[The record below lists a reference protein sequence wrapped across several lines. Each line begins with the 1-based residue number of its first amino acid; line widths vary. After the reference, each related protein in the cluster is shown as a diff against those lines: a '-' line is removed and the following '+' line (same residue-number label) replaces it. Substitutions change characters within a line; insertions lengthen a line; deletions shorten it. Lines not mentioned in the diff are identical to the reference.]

1 MDIAKKLTK
10 KEMKMRSRE
19 EGIEVKKA
27 SKKIQLT
34 PEKFIIEGCKSLDSE
49 EILRPNLTY
58 WQDAWRRLKKNK
70 VAFIALMLLIGLAL
84 MTVVGEAISGYSQ
97 EVTESSIR
105 NLWPSKAHWFGT
117 DELGRDLFARVW
129 HGGRVS
135 MIMGLVGATISTV
148 AGCIYG
154 GVAGYYGGR
163 VDNMMMRLIEILTTL
178 PYLMVVILISLYLG
192 NGIVPLIL
200 AMTAT
205 GWCGMA
211 RLVRGQI
218 LQVKEQ
224 EYVLAAIALGASP
237 WRIITRHL
245 LTNTLGIVI
254 VSVTFDIPRF
264 IFAEAFLSYIGLG
277 VQAPNTSWGALASAS
292 QQNLMF
298 YPYQLFFPALMI
310 ATTMLS
316 FTLLG
321 DGLRDALDPKLRQ

>member
-1 MDIAKKLTK
+1 
-10 KEMKMRSRE
+10 MKSNE
-19 EGIEVKKA
+19 TDKTV
-27 SKKIQLT
+27 QLT
-34 PEKFIIEGCKSLDSE
+34 PDMFVIEGCSTIGAE
-49 EILRPNLTY
+49 EINRPEITY
-58 WQDAWRRLKKNK
+58 WDDAWRRLKKNR
-70 VAFIALMLLIGLAL
+70 VAFGALLLLIFLL
-84 MTVVGEAISGYSQ
+84 VMTATGEYLGGYSH
-97 EVTESSIR
+97 EVTDSAIR
-105 NLWPSKAHWFGT
+105 NLWPDKTHWFGT
-117 DELGRDLFARVW
+117 DELGRDLFSRVW
-129 HGGRVS
+129 RGGRVS
-135 MIMGLVGATISTV
+135 MLMGLLGATISTFI
-148 AGCIYG
+148 GCIYG

-163 VDNMMMRLIEILTTL
+163 TDNIMMRIIEILTTI
-178 PYLMVVILISLYLG
+178 PYLMVVILISLYFG
-192 NGIVPLIL
+192 KGIFPLIL

-224 EYVLAAIALGASP
+224 EYVTAAIALGAGP

-245 LTNTLGIVI
+245 LTNTLSIII
-254 VSVTFDIPRF
+254 VSITFDIPRF

-277 VQAPNTSWGALASAS
+277 VQAPDTSWGALASAS

-310 ATTMLS
+310 ALTMLS